1 LIPGKKIEVGRAQ
14 KLKGL
19 AYYYPIITMSDKKTL
34 ESELAEIEQQIDHLE
49 VYEGDAKNHIY
60 RYKLSC
66 DRPNLE
72 EWERILQDIE
82 QELES
87 LREQEAT
94 LIHRIRRLH
103 IEWVCQ
109 IEESGRKLHEQG
121 YNHGWPKSPKS
132 RLMYLDGDVLVFP
145 RDHGDRYSSH
155 RFWLDTIIYHEPII
169 CLGQDYFSSEQLGVT
184 PDVIDRLYELE
195 QLRLQ
200 GNRDTAVQEEIEAI
214 RGTLRR
220 R

>member
-1 LIPGKKIEVGRAQ
+1 
-14 KLKGL
+14 
-19 AYYYPIITMSDKKTL
+19 MSDKKTL

>member
-1 LIPGKKIEVGRAQ
+1 
-14 KLKGL
+14 
-19 AYYYPIITMSDKKTL
+19 MSDKKTL

-49 VYEGDAKNHIY
+49 VYEGDANNHIY
-60 RYKLSC
+60 SYKLSC

-82 QELES
+82 QELEG

-109 IEESGRKLHEQG
+109 IEEEGGKLHEQG
-121 YNHGWPKSPKS
+121 YIHGWPKSPKS
-132 RLMYLDGDVLVFP
+132 RLMYLDGEVLVFP
-145 RDHGDRYSSH
+145 RDHRDRYSSYQ
-155 RFWLDTIIYHEPII
+155 FWLDTIMYHEPII
-169 CLGQDYFSSEQLGVT
+169 CLGHDYFSSEQLGVT
-184 PDVIDRLYELE
+184 SDVIDRLYELE

-200 GNRDTAVQEEIEAI
+200 GNRDTAVQEEIVAI
-214 RGTLRR
+214 RSSLKRK
-220 R
+220 